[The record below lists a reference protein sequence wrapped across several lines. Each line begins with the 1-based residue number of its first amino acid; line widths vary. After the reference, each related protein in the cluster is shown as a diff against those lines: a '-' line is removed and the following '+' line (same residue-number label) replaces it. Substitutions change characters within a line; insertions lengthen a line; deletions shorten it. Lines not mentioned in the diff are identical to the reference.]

1 MTVVEAGRKGGRAG
15 RGSCKQRT
23 EQMRLYWARVRA
35 GEIKAPRARGANK
48 PKQRELPL
56 DRGSA

>member
-1 MTVVEAGRKGGRAG
+1 MTVVEAGRKGGLAG
-15 RGSCKQRT
+15 RGASKQRT
-23 EQMRLYWARVRA
+23 EQMKLYWSRVRA
-35 GEIKAPRARGANK
+35 GEARAPRPRGRNK